1 MIWYYTPQVEFG
13 PLFVI
18 WVFGHI
24 RFRHTDTINGKMQSA
39 SYYFFFSFYGRKPSC
54 TIRSIISKWL
64 FYHFEFIQ
72 LIQFLCILLFNLIYS
87 TLICSVVLKGVDFYL
102 NEIILN
108 FEMLTL
114 INVTL
119 NYFVKW
125 CFI

>member
-39 SYYFFFSFYGRKPSC
+39 SYYFFFHFMEGNRLALSALYL
-54 TIRSIISKWL
+54 KWL

-72 LIQFLCILLFNLIYS
+72 LIQFLCILLFNPIYS
-87 TLICSVVLKGVDFYL
+87 TLIYSVVLKGVDFYL

-125 CFI
+125 WFI